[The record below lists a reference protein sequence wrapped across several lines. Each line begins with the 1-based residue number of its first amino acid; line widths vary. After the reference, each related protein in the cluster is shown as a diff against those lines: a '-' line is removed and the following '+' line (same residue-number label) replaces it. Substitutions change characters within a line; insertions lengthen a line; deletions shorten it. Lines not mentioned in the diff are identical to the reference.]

1 MKKLFFILFIIPAL
15 LIAQNDDGIQNDVV
29 NRNAS
34 NALRINYK
42 TENEG
47 NPYLYDEWKKGYL
60 VINDTVISK
69 QDKLQMDLEKGELIV
84 GMGEGRGTII
94 DDKSITGFAI
104 NKPDNINKHFY
115 VRLEPSQFEDKD
127 RTSHFYEVI
136 SNLEKTNYLVK
147 EVQKYL
153 YDPNRSRGYQTEN
166 SLPMEWKKRTYY
178 FIKNS
183 SGEYIKTKLNKKA
196 VLKVLSDKNKEV
208 KSYVASN
215 KINLKKE
222 HDIVKLLNY
231 YHSL

>member
-1 MKKLFFILFIIPAL
+1 MKKLLFIFLIIPTL
-15 LIAQNDDGIQNDVV
+15 LIAQDDDTIQNDAI
-29 NRNAS
+29 NRNTS
-34 NALRINYK
+34 NSLRINYK

-47 NPYLYDEWKKGYL
+47 NPYLYDEWKEGYL
-60 VINDTVISK
+60 VINDTVIS
-69 QDKLQMDLEKGELIV
+69 LQKKIQVDLEKGELIV
-84 GMGEGRGTII
+84 GIGEGRGMIM

-104 NKPDNINKHFY
+104 NKEKSVAKHLY
-115 VRLEPSQFEDKD
+115 VRLEPSQFEDTD
-127 RTSHFYEVI
+127 RISHFYEVI

-147 EVQKYL
+147 EEQKYL

-183 SGEYIKTKLNKKA
+183 NGKYIKTKLNKKA
-196 VLKVLSDKNKEV
+196 VLKVLGDKNKEV

-222 HDIVKLLNY
+222 NDVVKLLNY